1 MDETELIAAARGGQ
15 EEAFAELYRQ
25 HIRYVRA
32 IGRSI
37 LRKNDLDDMCQ
48 ETFLRAFTR
57 LHTFDVNLK
66 FRPWITRIAINQ
78 CLLTLRQGRQASNG
92 DSHLVQMDV
101 EMTDEALDRFVF
113 ACADTQLEGVSAR
126 LDLDRLLQVLNP
138 LERQVLEMAYLEGVP
153 YVEIAAVVG
162 LPLTTVRT
170 KIHNAKIKLRIKCDE
185 K

>member
-1 MDETELIAAARGGQ
+1 
-15 EEAFAELYRQ
+15 
-25 HIRYVRA
+25 
-32 IGRSI
+32 
-37 LRKNDLDDMCQ
+37 
-48 ETFLRAFTR
+48 
-57 LHTFDVNLK
+57 
-66 FRPWITRIAINQ
+66 
-78 CLLTLRQGRQASNG
+78 
-92 DSHLVQMDV
+92 MDV

-170 KIHNAKIKLRIKCDE
+170 KIHNAKIKLRNKCDE